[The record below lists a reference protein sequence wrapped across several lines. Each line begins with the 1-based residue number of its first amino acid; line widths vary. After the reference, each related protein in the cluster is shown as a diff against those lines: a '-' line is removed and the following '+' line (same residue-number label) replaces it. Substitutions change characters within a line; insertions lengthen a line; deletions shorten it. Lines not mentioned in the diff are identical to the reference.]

1 MQTIENGY
9 RAFGLLMTLNWDR
22 VLYLATMF
30 AALAAGSW
38 LFTLT

>member
-22 VLYLATMF
+22 MLYVATLS
-30 AALAAGSW
+30 AALGAGAW
-38 LFTLT
+38 LGSL